1 MQNLPN
7 FLIEIFPES
16 VIVNGAVVNVR
27 NRGDKISMWLC
38 ETKPQESIIKIGQTL
53 KRRLGIDDKVV
64 SFLSLE
70 LFSFYSNIFKLQ
82 RFSSDLN
89 ATMIQLT
96 KLGLQPRAN
105 TQSNGMEDGKKNI
118 NNLKAK
124 LAAPNIKS
132 QTS

>member
-1 MQNLPN
+1 MSFQ
-7 FLIEIFPES
+7 
-16 VIVNGAVVNVR
+16 
-27 NRGDKISMWLC
+27 GDKISMWLC